1 MNVIGII
8 PARYE
13 SSRFPGKPLAKIL
26 GESMI
31 QRVYEQCLKS
41 SMLSEIIVATDAS
54 IEGDATGLYLSE
66 LLKDYPIKLTRL
78 ARGLPIGGTLEH
90 VDQTTLS
97 RSIEDRVE
105 LK

>member
-1 MNVIGII
+1 MDGITEDDLNI
-8 PARYE
+8 E
-13 SSRFPGKPLAKIL
+13 SLLLR
-26 GESMI
+26 
-31 QRVYEQCLKS
+31 LKDNS
-41 SMLSEIIVATDAS
+41 QISEIIVATDAS
-54 IEGDATGLYLSE
+54 IEGDATGLYLSD